1 MSINLPEAM
10 KVFVRVAELSSF
22 TAAAEQLGL
31 PRASV
36 SAAVRQL
43 EAELGVRLLHRTTRQ
58 VQMTQDGQVVYERA
72 QDLLADLDDL
82 RGLFRANPAQLRGR
96 LRVDM
101 PQAIARD
108 VVLPALP
115 AFLADHPALDIELS
129 CVDRRVDL
137 VAEGFDCVLRVGKLT
152 DSSLIARPLGEYRM
166 VNCAS
171 PAYLAAHGT
180 PRSLDDLVRHRLV
193 HYVPSLGARSTGFE
207 YVDAQG
213 KLHTVVMPG
222 ALTVNSTI
230 AYEGAALAGLGI
242 IQVPEVGVREHCAAG
257 TLVEVLAAWRPP
269 SMPVSLVYPHRR
281 HLPMRAQV
289 FMTWLAAL
297 MALRLEDASETGS
310 LRSEAV

>member
-1 MSINLPEAM
+1 MSTNLPDTM
-10 KVFVRVAELSSF
+10 NVFVRVAELSSF

-58 VQMTQDGQVVYERA
+58 VQMTQDGQVVFERA
-72 QDLLADLDDL
+72 QDLLADLEDL
-82 RGLFRANPAQLRGR
+82 RGMFRANPAQLRGR

-101 PQAIARD
+101 PQAVAHD

-115 AFLADHPALDIELS
+115 AFLAEHPALEIELS

-137 VAEGFDCVLRVGKLT
+137 VAEGFDCVLRVGKLN
-152 DSSLIARPLGEYRM
+152 DSSLIARQLGEYRM

-171 PAYLAAHGT
+171 PAYLATHGT
-180 PRSLDDLVRHRLV
+180 PCTPDDLARHQLV
-193 HYVPSLGARSTGFE
+193 HYVPSLGARSSGFE
-207 YVDAQG
+207 YVDAQD
-213 KLHTVVMPG
+213 KLYTLVMPG

-242 IQVPEVGVREHCAAG
+242 IQAPEVGVRDHIASG
-257 TLVEVLAAWRPP
+257 SLVKVLEVWRPP

-281 HLPMRAQV
+281 HLPMRAQM
-289 FMTWLAAL
+289 FMNWLAAI
-297 MALRLEDASETGS
+297 MSQRLQ
-310 LRSEAV
+310 